1 MRIAYVGPVPP
12 HRGGI
17 AQHGLRTVEAFER
30 LGHEVV
36 IESWKSLYPAA
47 LFKGERPSVPR
58 RGGQAVPALRR
69 NGADVSPRGCTKNA
83 QDSILKFFPC
93 FCKRVFWCAC

>member
-17 AQHGLRTVEAFER
+17 AQHGSCTVEAFER

-36 IESWKSLYPAA
+36 VESWQSLYPAA
-47 LFKGERPSVPR
+47 LFKGERPSV
-58 RGGQAVPALRR
+58 RGVMGRCGFGCGGGTRSAGSSQ
-69 NGADVSPRGCTKNA
+69 GAGVGLLT
-83 QDSILKFFPC
+83 
-93 FCKRVFWCAC
+93 